1 MRKETDKPKSDYRVK
16 IIRFVLLAFFLALC
30 FNLTVGQY
38 GFINMFE
45 LKKQINALKSEEL
58 KYNVEMVDLE
68 IKRDRLKTDSLY
80 IEKLARKQ
88 YQLGRP
94 GETVIEF

>member
-1 MRKETDKPKSDYRVK
+1 MPRHQEPAKPDFRVK
-16 IIRFVLLAFFLALC
+16 IVRFVLLAIFVGLGY
-30 FNLTVGQY
+30 NLTVGQY
-38 GFINMFE
+38 GFLNIFE
-45 LKKQINALKSEEL
+45 LRKQIKALQAEEL
-58 KYNVEMVDLE
+58 QYTVQLVDLTIE
-68 IKRDRLKTDSLY
+68 KDRLLSDTLY